1 MEIKIKKGEL
11 IIRHKLKSSET
22 YKLQK
27 TEKSQ
32 SLHIFKKPIT
42 CKGFSSKTEDGY
54 HIFLLDYDG
63 VDKSV
68 VIDDVRLLQTEEGLP
83 PAYLFTT
90 KKGNYHVI
98 FLSKHPV
105 KEIYDL
111 MRYTS
116 IDANFHD
123 SPIRSKYRSWVLRI
137 GGKGKRKRPKFLGIL
152 NIKTKPLSD
161 FPISSAHKQ
170 LLSQLYKINHPNYGN
185 LEDGLKIVKLQE
197 YQTK

>member
-1 MEIKIKKGEL
+1 MEIKLKNKEL
-11 IIRHKLKSSET
+11 IIKHKLKSNET
-22 YKLQK
+22 WKLQK
-27 TEKSQ
+27 SEKSQ
-32 SLHIFKKPIT
+32 SLHIFKKPTI
-42 CKGFSSKTEDGY
+42 CKGFSSRTEDGY

-68 VIDDVRLLQTEEGLP
+68 VFNDVKLLQEDIGLP

-90 KKGNYHVI
+90 KKGNYHII

-137 GGKGKRKRPKFLGIL
+137 GVKGKRKRPKFLGIL
-152 NIKTKPLSD
+152 DIKKKPISD

-170 LLSQLYKINHPNYGN
+170 LLSKLYKIKHPNYGD
-185 LEDGLKIVKLQE
+185 LEDGLKKVKLQE